1 MGSDLRSDRAG
12 LAFGIGAY
20 SLWGLFPLYWPLLA
34 PASAWEILAHRMV
47 WSFAFLLVIGLFARS
62 WRQIGAALASPRT
75 RWLLLAAAGL
85 VSVNWG
91 TYIWAVNEGY
101 VVEASLGYFINP
113 LVSVALGVV
122 VLGETLRRVQW
133 VAVGIACV
141 AVAGLTLSYGRP
153 PWIALILAFSFGLY
167 GLARKQAGVQPI
179 PALTVET
186 GFQVPFAL
194 VYLGVLATSGQL
206 VFGDDPANSVML
218 MTAGIATTIPLLLF
232 GAAAIRLPLVVLG
245 LLQYLAPVI
254 QFLIGVTYFGEDMPT
269 SRWAGFAL
277 VWLALV
283 VFTVDVVRHTR
294 RTPPEPPL

>member
-1 MGSDLRSDRAG
+1 MAYGV
-12 LAFGIGAY
+12 GAY
-20 SLWGLFPLYWPLLA
+20 TLWGLFPLYWPLLA
-34 PASAWEILAHRMV
+34 PASSWEILAHRMV
-47 WSFAFLLVIGLFARS
+47 WSFVFLLIITALLRTWSQVR
-62 WRQIGAALASPRT
+62 AALADR
-75 RWLLLAAAGL
+75 RIRLLLLAAAAL

-91 TYIWAVNEGY
+91 TYIWAVNNGY

-133 VAVGIACV
+133 VAVGIAAG
-141 AVAGLTLSYGRP
+141 AVVVLTASYGRP

-167 GLARKQAGVQPI
+167 GLARKQAGVQAV

-186 GFQVPFAL
+186 GLQAPFAL
-194 VYLGVLATSGQL
+194 VFLGLLAARGDIT
-206 VFGDDPANSVML
+206 FGDDMANSAML
-218 MTAGIATTIPLLLF
+218 MTAGIATTVPLLLF

-254 QFLIGVTYFGEDMPT
+254 QFLIGITYFGEHMPT
-269 SRWAGFAL
+269 SRWVGFSL

-283 VFTVDVVRHTR
+283 VFTVDVVRHSR
-294 RTPPEPPL
+294 RPVAEAPV

>member
-1 MGSDLRSDRAG
+1 M
-12 LAFGIGAY
+12 
-20 SLWGLFPLYWPLLA
+20 FPLYWPLLA
-34 PASAWEILAHRMV
+34 PASSWEILAHRMV
-47 WSFAFLLVIGLFARS
+47 WSFVFLLIITALLRTWSQVR
-62 WRQIGAALASPRT
+62 AALADR
-75 RWLLLAAAGL
+75 RIRLLLLAAAAL

-91 TYIWAVNEGY
+91 TYIWAVNNGY

-133 VAVGIACV
+133 VAVGIAAG
-141 AVAGLTLSYGRP
+141 AVVVLTASYGRP

-167 GLARKQAGVQPI
+167 GLARKQAGVQAV

-186 GFQVPFAL
+186 GLQAPFAL
-194 VYLGVLATSGQL
+194 VFLGLLAARGDIT
-206 VFGDDPANSVML
+206 FGDDMANSAML
-218 MTAGIATTIPLLLF
+218 MTAGIATTVPLLLF

-254 QFLIGVTYFGEDMPT
+254 QFLIGITYFGEHMPT
-269 SRWAGFAL
+269 SRWVGFSL

-283 VFTVDVVRHTR
+283 VFTVDVVRHSR
-294 RTPPEPPL
+294 RPVAEAPV

>member
-1 MGSDLRSDRAG
+1 M
-12 LAFGIGAY
+12 
-20 SLWGLFPLYWPLLA
+20 FPLYWPLLA
-34 PASAWEILAHRMV
+34 PASSWEILAHRMV
-47 WSFAFLLVIGLFARS
+47 WSFVFLLIITARLRTWS
-62 WRQIGAALASPRT
+62 QVRAALADR
-75 RWLLLAAAGL
+75 RIRLLLLAAAAL

-91 TYIWAVNEGY
+91 TYIWAVNNGY

-133 VAVGIACV
+133 VAVGIAAG
-141 AVAGLTLSYGRP
+141 AVVVLTASYGRP

-167 GLARKQAGVQPI
+167 GLARKQAGVQAV

-186 GFQVPFAL
+186 GLQAPFAL
-194 VYLGVLATSGQL
+194 VFLGLLAARGDIT
-206 VFGDDPANSVML
+206 FGDDMANSAML
-218 MTAGIATTIPLLLF
+218 MTAGIATTVPLLLF

-254 QFLIGVTYFGEDMPT
+254 QFLIGITYFGEHMPT
-269 SRWAGFAL
+269 SRWVGFSL

-283 VFTVDVVRHTR
+283 VFTVDVVRHSR
-294 RTPPEPPL
+294 RPVAEAPV

>member
-1 MGSDLRSDRAG
+1 M
-12 LAFGIGAY
+12 
-20 SLWGLFPLYWPLLA
+20 PLY
-34 PASAWEILAHRMV
+34 EYKCEKCEHVFER
-47 WSFAFLLVIGLFARS
+47 
-62 WRQIGAALASPRT
+62 
-75 RWLLLAAAGL
+75 
-85 VSVNWG
+85 
-91 TYIWAVNEGY
+91 
-101 VVEASLGYFINP
+101 
-113 LVSVALGVV
+113 
-122 VLGETLRRVQW
+122 
-133 VAVGIACV
+133 
-141 AVAGLTLSYGRP
+141 
-153 PWIALILAFSFGLY
+153 
-167 GLARKQAGVQPI
+167 
-179 PALTVET
+179 
-186 GFQVPFAL
+186 
-194 VYLGVLATSGQL
+194 L